1 MIHPITI
8 YFILGTLFTGFLDI
22 LGSIQPKAD
31 RFTNFERI
39 MSILVWPILLVVFIY
54 NFFKRR

>member
-8 YFILGTLFTGFLDI
+8 YFILGTLFMGFLDI
-22 LGSIQPKAD
+22 LSSMQPETD

-39 MSILVWPILLVVFIY
+39 ISILIWPILLVVFIY
-54 NFFKRR
+54 NFLKRR